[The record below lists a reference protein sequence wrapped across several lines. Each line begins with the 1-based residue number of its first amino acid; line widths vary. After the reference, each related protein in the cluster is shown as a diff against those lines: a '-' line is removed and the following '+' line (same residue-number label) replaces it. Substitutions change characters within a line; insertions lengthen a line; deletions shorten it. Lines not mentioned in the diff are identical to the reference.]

1 MKLNAGDPPLKGVRV
16 LDLSRV
22 LAGPFCSMTLSD
34 LGAEIIKVEIPGS
47 GDDTRAFPPYIGG
60 ESSYFMSVNRGK
72 KSVTLNLKED
82 AARETLLRLAAGCD
96 VFLENYRPG
105 VTQRLGIDYDAV
117 KKVNPRII
125 YCSISSFGQT
135 GPYNQWPGYDLIVQ
149 GMGGLMGLTGEP
161 GRPPVRVGMAVTD
174 IGAGMYGVIGILAAL
189 RARDATGEGQYIDVS
204 MLDGSVS
211 WMTYASG
218 NYFATGANP
227 PRMGS
232 AHPSIVP
239 YQGFESGDGKHIL
252 VACGNDRLWEMMCDA
267 MGLAIKT
274 DPRFTS
280 NELRVS
286 NRDVLIP
293 LLEAEFMKKPRDEW
307 LEALKEVGFPCAPVY
322 LLDELFRDP
331 QVLERGMVKEVDHP
345 TAGKVKQVGPV
356 LKMSGTPCVMGDA
369 PPTLGQHT
377 EEVLRELAGYSE
389 DEIKSLRE
397 KGAI

>member
-1 MKLNAGDPPLKGVRV
+1 MKLNAGDPPMKGIRV

-82 AARETLLRLAAGCD
+82 AAREALLRLAARCD

-105 VTQRLGIDYDAV
+105 VTKRLGVDYDAV
-117 KKVNPRII
+117 KKVNPGII

-189 RARDATGEGQYIDVS
+189 RSRDATGEGQYIDVS

-239 YQGFESGDGKHIL
+239 YQGFEAGDGKHIL

-293 LLEAEFMKKPRDEW
+293 LLEAEFRKKPRDEW

-331 QVLERGMVKEVDHP
+331 QVLERGMLKEVDHP

-377 EEVLRELAGYSE
+377 EEVLRGLAGYSE
-389 DEIKSLRE
+389 DEIRVLRE